1 MNKYT
6 TSCISHDPKEKEYVM
21 KLLKKLKDK
30 KVISK
35 NISFSELA
43 ISCVTEYLEKLSTD
57 K

>member
-43 ISCVTEYLEKLSTD
+43 ISCVTEYLEKLSTG